1 MNKHHFKYMMED
13 IRLGLTRNKGS
24 AIASIVLLF
33 IALLLIGCLLLTR
46 SFVQDA
52 VDYVES
58 QLAMKVYVED
68 GLVEDVAVILEKQ
81 NYTHSVEIETGEE
94 LIGELAFFFQGK
106 EHLLDTFTNGS
117 VEDAVKFQ
125 ITDKSLM
132 PVIAKEL
139 EAIKGIKKVVY
150 PQQMAEILSKWIT
163 KMELYGTISL
173 IIFLA
178 LAFVMV
184 YITFHL
190 AMYQRNR
197 ELKVKLLLGIDP
209 RLVSLQFLL
218 EGVLLGI
225 AGSFLAALVVTAFHR
240 TIFQKIQQAVPYLG
254 SLNLSDLIGTIIIQ
268 SVIGVLLSLAAS
280 YLSTRKLIR
289 HV

>member
-1 MNKHHFKYMMED
+1 M
-13 IRLGLTRNKGS
+13 R
-24 AIASIVLLF
+24 
-33 IALLLIGCLLLTR
+33 
-46 SFVQDA
+46 
-52 VDYVES
+52 
-58 QLAMKVYVED
+58 KV
-68 GLVEDVAVILEKQ
+68 
-81 NYTHSVEIETGEE
+81 N
-94 LIGELAFFFQGK
+94 
-106 EHLLDTFTNGS
+106 
-117 VEDAVKFQ
+117 
-125 ITDKSLM
+125 
-132 PVIAKEL
+132 
-139 EAIKGIKKVVY
+139 
-150 PQQMAEILSKWIT
+150 
-163 KMELYGTISL
+163 ISL

-240 TIFQKIQQAVPYLG
+240 TIFQKIQQAAPHLG